1 MEDTDTPLEPSE
13 QRGTDEE
20 GSTATTNACEAEALR
35 YLREHKIPQ
44 LFEQLTAA
52 LVYARPDDP
61 KAFMREHVRELQ
73 RARQNPEEDPPCFLD
88 ESNLRSVF
96 GMLDVSGRGHVS
108 LQQYRAAME
117 SMGVGQFNASPA
129 GAELDK
135 IGRDTFVRE
144 AKAAVKAA
152 SATFLD
158 Y

>member
-1 MEDTDTPLEPSE
+1 MVEDAHTPLELSE
-13 QRGTDEE
+13 QNVTDEE
-20 GSTATTNACEAEALR
+20 STANACEAEALS

-52 LVYARPDDP
+52 LVYERPDDP
-61 KAFMREHVRELQ
+61 KAFMRRYIRELQ
-73 RARQNPEEDPPCFLD
+73 RARQNPEDDPPCFLD
-88 ESNLRSVF
+88 ESNLQSVF
-96 GMLDVSGRGHVS
+96 GMLDVTNKGHVS
-108 LQQYRAAME
+108 LQQYQAAMK

-129 GAELDK
+129 GAELNK

-144 AKAAVKAA
+144 TKAAVRAA